1 MKTFSEA
8 PLQMF
13 ATAWQ
18 NRGLILALTKREV
31 IGRYKGSALGLL
43 WSFFNPLFMLIVYTF
58 VFSQV
63 FKSRWPGG
71 SDSKIEFA
79 LLLLSGLM
87 VFNLFSE
94 CLGRAP
100 GLVLA
105 NPNYV
110 KKVVFPLEIL
120 PLVSLGSAL
129 FHLLISIGV
138 WLLFYLLFFGLPHLT
153 LLLFP
158 LVITPLLLLVLGFSW
173 FLASLGVYLRD
184 VGQVVGIIIT
194 ALMFLSPLF
203 FPITSLP
210 QEYQGVIHFSPITV
224 ALEEARQVMYWGKS
238 IDWQIWTVYLGIS
251 LFIAW
256 LGFAWFQKTRRG
268 FADVM

>member
-1 MKTFSEA
+1 
-8 PLQMF
+8 
-13 ATAWQ
+13 
-18 NRGLILALTKREV
+18 
-31 IGRYKGSALGLL
+31 
-43 WSFFNPLFMLIVYTF
+43 
-58 VFSQV
+58 
-63 FKSRWPGG
+63 
-71 SDSKIEFA
+71 
-79 LLLLSGLM
+79 M

-100 GLVLA
+100 GLILA

-120 PLVSLGSAL
+120 PFVSLGSAL
-129 FHLLISIGV
+129 FHLLISLGV
-138 WLLFYLLFFGLPHLT
+138 WILFYLLVFGVPHLT
-153 LLLFP
+153 ILLFP
-158 LVITPLLLLVLGFSW
+158 LVIIPLLLLVLGFSW

-210 QEYQGVIHFSPITV
+210 QEYQAVIHFSPITV

-238 IDWQIWTVYLGIS
+238 IDWQIWSIYLGIS